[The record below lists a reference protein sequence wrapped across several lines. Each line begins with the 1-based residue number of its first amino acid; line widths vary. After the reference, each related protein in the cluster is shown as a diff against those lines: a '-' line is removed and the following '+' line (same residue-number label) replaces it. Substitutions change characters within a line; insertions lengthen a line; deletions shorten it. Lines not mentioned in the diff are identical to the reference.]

1 MKRFVFV
8 ALAAAVGC
16 GTPPSTNRTADS
28 TALLAA
34 YEQYRHAWLRGDT
47 AAALSVISDSIK
59 IYISGLPDIVGKDT
73 TRKLFADEMGAY
85 DMQLLN
91 LRHQDII
98 LSGDHAI
105 VVGRYDEIEL
115 PKTKGPPVRNVGRY
129 LTVWRKETGTWRIVR
144 YMLNDLPKNAP

>member
-1 MKRFVFV
+1 MTSTRC
-8 ALAAAVGC
+8 ALLLLAVTLGC
-16 GTPPSTNRTADS
+16 GSHPSTNRTTDS

-47 AAALSVISDSIK
+47 AAALGAISDSIK

-115 PKTKGPPVRNVGRY
+115 PRTKGPPVRNVGRY
-129 LTVWRKETGTWRIVR
+129 LTVWRKEAGTWRIVR
-144 YMLNDLPKNAP
+144 YMLNDLPK